1 MLTRAVRGALV
12 CVQRRKRSPL
22 VSSVNAIR
30 ALAAGITMLSLAGM
44 TVYAGDHLHNTTAPL
59 QPAAA
64 AAATTPAAASTTTS
78 STGRLQLSRTVTT
91 TTTTRA
97 VTTTHH
103 S

>member
-1 MLTRAVRGALV
+1 MRRPAVGGALV
-12 CVQRRKRSPL
+12 VVKQPKRSPL

-30 ALAAGITMLSLAGM
+30 ALAAGVTMLSLAGM
-44 TVYAGDHLHNTTAPL
+44 TIYAGDHLHNHSAPL

-64 AAATTPAAASTTTS
+64 ASAAPAVTTTTS
-78 STGRLQLSRTVTT
+78 GTGRLQLTRGVA

>member
-1 MLTRAVRGALV
+1 MRTPAFGGALV
-12 CVQRRKRSPL
+12 FVKQPKRSPL

-44 TVYAGDHLHNTTAPL
+44 TVYAGDHLHNQTAPL

-64 AAATTPAAASTTTS
+64 ASATAAPATTTTTS
-78 STGRLQLSRTVTT
+78 STGRLQLTRGVS

>member
-1 MLTRAVRGALV
+1 MLAGTFRDELV
-12 CVQRRKRSPL
+12 LVKQPKRSPL

-59 QPAAA
+59 QPTVA
-64 AAATTPAAASTTTS
+64 AAATTAPAAASATSS
-78 STGRLQLSRTVTT
+78 STGRLQLTRGVS

-97 VTTTHH
+97 LTSTHH

>member
-1 MLTRAVRGALV
+1 MRTGTVRGELLPM
-12 CVQRRKRSPL
+12 QKRKRSPL

-44 TVYAGDHLHNTTAPL
+44 TVYAGDHLRNQSAPL

-64 AAATTPAAASTTTS
+64 AAATTAPVSATTS

-91 TTTTRA
+91 TNARA

>member
-1 MLTRAVRGALV
+1 MLGRTLRGALV
-12 CVQRRKRSPL
+12 PVKQRKRSPL

-30 ALAAGITMLSLAGM
+30 ALAAGIMMFSLAGM
-44 TVYAGDHLHNTTAPL
+44 TVYAGDHLHNQTAPL

-64 AAATTPAAASTTTS
+64 AGATAAPAATTTTS

-91 TTTTRA
+91 TTTRA

>member
-1 MLTRAVRGALV
+1 MRRPAVGGALV
-12 CVQRRKRSPL
+12 VVKQPKRSPL

-30 ALAAGITMLSLAGM
+30 ALAAGVTMLSLAGM
-44 TVYAGDHLHNTTAPL
+44 TIYAGDHLHNQSAPL

-64 AAATTPAAASTTTS
+64 ASAAPAATTTTS
-78 STGRLQLSRTVTT
+78 GTGRLQLTRGVATT
-91 TTTTRA
+91 STRA

>member
-1 MLTRAVRGALV
+1 MRLSPAGGALV
-12 CVQRRKRSPL
+12 VVKRPKRSPL

-30 ALAAGITMLSLAGM
+30 ALAAGVTMLSLAGM
-44 TVYAGDHLHNTTAPL
+44 TIYAGDHLHNQSAPL

-64 AAATTPAAASTTTS
+64 AATAAPARTTTTS
-78 STGRLQLSRTVTT
+78 TTGRLRLTT
-91 TTTTRA
+91 GVSTTTTRA

>member
-1 MLTRAVRGALV
+1 MKQA
-12 CVQRRKRSPL
+12 KRSPL

-44 TVYAGDHLHNTTAPL
+44 TVYAGDHLHNQTAPL

-64 AAATTPAAASTTTS
+64 ATAAPAATTTTS
-78 STGRLQLSRTVTT
+78 STGRLQLTRGVS

>member
-1 MLTRAVRGALV
+1 MKTRAS
-12 CVQRRKRSPL
+12 KPL
-22 VSSVNAIR
+22 VTSINVLRS
-30 ALAAGITMLSLAGM
+30 LAAGITLLSLAGM
-44 TVYAGDHLHNTTAPL
+44 TAYAGGHLHNAAAPL

-64 AAATTPAAASTTTS
+64 ATAAPAAVTAST

-91 TTTTRA
+91 TSTSRA

>member
-1 MLTRAVRGALV
+1 MKTRA
-12 CVQRRKRSPL
+12 RKPL
-22 VSSVNAIR
+22 VTSINVLR
-30 ALAAGITMLSLAGM
+30 GLAAGITLLSLAGM
-44 TVYAGDHLHNTTAPL
+44 TAYAGGHLHNAAAPL

-64 AAATTPAAASTTTS
+64 ATAAPAAATTST

-91 TTTTRA
+91 TSTSRA

>member
-1 MLTRAVRGALV
+1 MRRQALRGALV
-12 CVQRRKRSPL
+12 VVKQPKRSPL

-30 ALAAGITMLSLAGM
+30 ALAAGITMLSLAAM
-44 TVYAGDHLHNTTAPL
+44 TVYAGDHLHNRSAPL

-64 AAATTPAAASTTTS
+64 ASAAPAPTTTTS
-78 STGRLQLSRTVTT
+78 TTGRLQLTRGVS